1 SNDKRDK
8 AAVEDK
14 GKEDDLLAGGNDE
27 EERMEITAQQEEQLL
42 KEDDPRQTS
51 GQERKQM
58 MAALA
63 SASILEGA
71 KARSDQ
77 SIDELKSTNEQLLS
91 RLDHLIGQL
100 ESCEVERE
108 QAMSNAASLRKQVI
122 EKNRRVDRA
131 ETAAA
136 A

>member
-1 SNDKRDK
+1 DKRDK
-8 AAVEDK
+8 ADVDPKERR
-14 GKEDDLLAGGNDE
+14 GEDDLLAGGYDE
-27 EERMEITAQQEEQLL
+27 EERIEITAQQEEQLL

-77 SIDELKSTNEQLLS
+77 SIEELKMSNEQLLS
-91 RLDHLIGQL
+91 RMDHLIGQM
-100 ESCEVERE
+100 ERCE
-108 QAMSNAASLRKQVI
+108 
-122 EKNRRVDRA
+122 
-131 ETAAA
+131 
-136 A
+136 